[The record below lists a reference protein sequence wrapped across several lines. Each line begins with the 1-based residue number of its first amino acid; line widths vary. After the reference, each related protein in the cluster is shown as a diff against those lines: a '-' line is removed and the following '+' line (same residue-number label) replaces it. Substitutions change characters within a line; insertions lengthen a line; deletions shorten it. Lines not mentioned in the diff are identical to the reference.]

1 MYMTGSPSMTLD
13 MGPMLARAGIMAIF
27 SSLLLTEDLV
37 LMGCSFEMLRF
48 VDDCNLVTEK
58 PSLGWRSANM
68 RMTVITTILMH
79 IIVRIAELLDYNEVV
94 RILMIRS
101 DWALDSYWSMLWRW
115 SAWMIFL
122 QHPPSTHRHRQH
134 LDKREEEIFDAERT
148 VALPRTPLFN
158 FKKQGATV
166 RP

>member
-37 LMGCSFEMLRF
+37 LMVCSFEMLSF

-58 PSLGWRSANM
+58 PSLGRRSANM

-79 IIVRIAELLDYNEVV
+79 IIVRLAELLDDKKAVERLVV
-94 RILMIRS
+94 QS
-101 DWALDSYWSMLWRW
+101 DWILDSYWSIHWRW

-134 LDKREEEIFDAERT
+134 LEKREEEIFDAERT

-158 FKKQGATV
+158 
-166 RP
+166 